1 VRYGWWF
8 PRDDLEDGE
17 ELIGLHDL
25 FWRRYLDG
33 MGDAE
38 DASLAWTSE
47 ATGLILGAD
56 GMFDD
61 RRDAG
66 EQLARA
72 LADYKGKSVIVLAI
86 PRGGVEV
93 GYQVA
98 RALDAGFS
106 LVIVRKLPF
115 PDNPE
120 AGFGAIAEDGS
131 ASIIKWAAYGLS
143 RDTIERVVKF
153 QQEEIRRRIQV
164 LRRGD
169 SLPGLTGRT
178 VILADDGIAMGSTM
192 RAAIKL
198 CENQG
203 ASRIVV
209 AVPVAGERVAREI
222 GALVDEI
229 VVLEKPPFFRAV
241 AQVYRNWYDVSDRE
255 VLRIMEAWRG
265 ERSAGT

>member
-1 VRYGWWF
+1 
-8 PRDDLEDGE
+8 
-17 ELIGLHDL
+17 
-25 FWRRYLDG
+25 
-33 MGDAE
+33 
-38 DASLAWTSE
+38 
-47 ATGLILGAD
+47 
-56 GMFDD
+56 MFDD

-72 LADYKGKSVIVLAI
+72 LADYRGKDVVVLAI

-98 RALDAGFS
+98 RALDADFS
-106 LVIVRKLPF
+106 LVIARKLPF

-131 ASIIKWAAYGLS
+131 AVIIEQAAYGLP
-143 RDTIERVVKF
+143 RDTIERIVEF
-153 QQEEIRRRIQV
+153 QRNEITRRIQV
-164 LRRGD
+164 LRRGN
-169 SLPGLTGRT
+169 SLPDLKDRT
-178 VILADDGIAMGSTM
+178 VILVDDGIAMGSTM

-203 ASRIVV
+203 ARRIVA
-209 AVPVAGERVAREI
+209 AVPVTGERVAREI

-241 AQVYRNWYDVSDRE
+241 AQVYRNWHDVSDRE
-255 VLRIMEAWRG
+255 VLEIMDAWRSG
-265 ERSAGT
+265 EHGET